1 MRQDPKQ
8 GKLSRLGG
16 ACLLLAACVLAGCA
30 STSGTGGFPEQGRAT
45 PRGGT
50 FVDVD
55 DLHQLGPGMNK
66 GQLQALFG
74 PPHFGE
80 GMWGVRR
87 WDYLFNLRRNG
98 GEPLVCQLAVDFDR
112 DRATAYTWSSQA
124 CSDLLGPAVPS
135 APPAPPAPAPVPLA
149 EPIRLSADALFAF
162 DSADLSASG
171 TSAVDGLLAQVRS
184 ASDVQDILVVG
195 HADRIGD
202 ADYNMALSLRRAQA
216 VVSRLVAGGVP
227 HTAIGAEGRGQRE
240 PVANCDQRDRRALI
254 ECLAPDRRVE
264 ISGTARR

>member
-1 MRQDPKQ
+1 MRQYSNQAHFP
-8 GKLSRLGG
+8 RLRG
-16 ACLLLAACVLAGCA
+16 ACLLLAACMLAGCA
-30 STSGTGGFPEQGRAT
+30 STSGSGGFPDQGRAT

-50 FVDVD
+50 FVDLD
-55 DLHQLGPGMNK
+55 DLRPLAPGMNK
-66 GQLQALFG
+66 GQLQALLG
-74 PPHFGE
+74 TPHFGE

-87 WDYLFNLRRNG
+87 WDYLFNLSRHG
-98 GEPLVCQLAVDFDR
+98 GEPLVCQLAIDFDR
-112 DRATAYTWSSQA
+112 DRATVYTWSAQA
-124 CSDLLGPAVPS
+124 CSDLLAPS
-135 APPAPPAPAPVPLA
+135 APPAPPVPAPVPLPLA
-149 EPIRLSADALFAF
+149 APIRLSADALFAF
-162 DSADLSASG
+162 DSADLSPSG
-171 TSAVDGLLAQVRS
+171 ASAVDGLLAQVRS

-195 HADRIGD
+195 HADRIGN